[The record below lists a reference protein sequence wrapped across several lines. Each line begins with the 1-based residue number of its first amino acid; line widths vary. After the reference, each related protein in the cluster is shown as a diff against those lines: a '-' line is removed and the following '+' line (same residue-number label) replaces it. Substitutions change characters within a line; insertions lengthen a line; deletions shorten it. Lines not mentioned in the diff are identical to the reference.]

1 MLSSSS
7 VAALLPTLLLTR
19 HPASRMIAEP
29 LGAPPLLWEQTPEG
43 ELPEELM
50 GPWELKCTLPGAGD
64 MWIEL
69 GEDGDCGVSSKL
81 GKGRRWSAEPQRG
94 GGWRVR
100 FVILD
105 KLSRQMRWEGSVRKD
120 EVRGAVMS
128 GKVRGPPKHGASA
141 AQIAT
146 GVIVGEFD
154 GYQLQ

>member
-1 MLSSSS
+1 MPLLRQVPRRRQRLPAGQRSRSLRGAGVLDEYMQRDS
-7 VAALLPTLLLTR
+7 VQLR
-19 HPASRMIAEP
+19 RFGDSRSSRM
-29 LGAPPLLWEQTPEG
+29 
-43 ELPEELM
+43 
-50 GPWELKCTLPGAGD
+50 
-64 MWIEL
+64 
-69 GEDGDCGVSSKL
+69 
-81 GKGRRWSAEPQRG
+81 
-94 GGWRVR
+94 WRVR